1 MDKKEVCELIERFTT
16 DDVLRRP
23 LRKPWIVDG
32 VVYATDG
39 RIAIRL
45 DNAAGLGYEHVQDE
59 GDWRKS
65 AAGDLD
71 GWISESRAAIG
82 SEKFELLGPYMSFLR
97 KAAYMARDDARK
109 YVFDHC
115 PETTDDIEEMTVD
128 EAIDRHSVVILP
140 GAKRHVIAAKY
151 ALMVCDVVDAF
162 GPVEFFV
169 PAGGFKRG
177 DYGRYRIWCHGN
189 GVDVLLMAMRSDG
202 MGVYWGDYGMAV
214 ADCATATLVHGISD
228 GSFVDFS
235 RLQFPKNEVHD
246 GR

>member
-1 MDKKEVCELIERFTT
+1 MDKKEVCKLIERFTT
-16 DDVLRRP
+16 DDVLYP
-23 LRKPWIVDG
+23 QLRKPWIVDG

-45 DNAAGLGYEHVQDE
+45 ENAAGLGYEHVRGE
-59 GDWRKS
+59 GDWRRN

-82 SEKFELLGPYMSFLR
+82 SEMFELIGPYMLFLR
-97 KAAYMARDDARK
+97 KAAYMAMDDACK
-109 YVFDHC
+109 YAVDHC

-128 EAIDRHSVVILP
+128 EAIDLYSVVILP

-151 ALMVCDVVDAF
+151 AVMVCDVADAF

-177 DYGRYRIWCHGN
+177 DNGRYRIWCHGN
-189 GVDVLLMAMRSDG
+189 GVDVLLMAIRSDG
-202 MGVYWGDYGMAV
+202 TSAYRMAV
-214 ADCATATLVHGISD
+214 ADCATATLVHDISD
-228 GSFVDFS
+228 DSFVDFS
-235 RLQFPKNEVHD
+235 RLQFGGATD
-246 GR
+246 GK